1 MSFEPGLVV
10 GDTVSFFVNLASM
23 NKKDGDDAQDI
34 SGKRLN
40 PPYGPAEGVIK
51 QLIDG
56 GDKKVIMISINED
69 NFRKAKLQ
77 EYYFNNTAH
86 IVAHMIGD
94 APIPPTKIFYE
105 PRAHFTEKPYEVI
118 FTEVLPN
125 PEGKRIVKKVDTS
138 AADPNPFAAGG
149 SSSSSAAAGGGGS
162 KLRRTRRNKRRS
174 TRRRRFSRR

>member
-1 MSFEPGLVV
+1 MSFEPGLAV

-23 NKKDGDDAQDI
+23 NKKDGDDAKDI

-40 PPYGPAEGVIK
+40 LPYGPAEGVIK

-86 IVAHMIGD
+86 IVAHMLGEEN
-94 APIPPTKIFYE
+94 IPPAKIFYE
-105 PRAHFTEKPYEVI
+105 PRAYFTENPYEII
-118 FTEVLPN
+118 FTEELPN
-125 PEGKRIVKKVDTS
+125 PEGKRIVTKITS
-138 AADPNPFAAGG
+138 STNSLNPFAAGG
-149 SSSSSAAAGGGGS
+149 GGSSSSAAGGGT
-162 KLRRTRRNKRRS
+162 KLRRTRRRSTRRS
-174 TRRRRFSRR
+174 TRLRTNRR